1 MVIPEKNCKFDLVV
15 FLQQFHLPGKEHL
28 LEEIP
33 YSYFLHYRTLST
45 MVQSISLDNIET
57 AITGIRKS
65 NKRPD
70 CNVIHQYFKKK
81 REIHLAE
88 NDVAN
93 KTSFLLEENIL
104 SKKCTSK
111 GYSFYIPENV
121 DVVEVAQDV
130 VGFVDENVEDRYI
143 INFNEECIAGPIN
156 SYLTAYPNSPESGD
170 MEDNI
175 AFIKAEI
182 LTLKSFVTDELYS
195 LSQIMD

>member
-1 MVIPEKNCKFDLVV
+1 M
-15 FLQQFHLPGKEHL
+15 QQFHLPGKEHL

>member
-1 MVIPEKNCKFDLVV
+1 M
-15 FLQQFHLPGKEHL
+15 
-28 LEEIP
+28 
-33 YSYFLHYRTLST
+33 
-45 MVQSISLDNIET
+45 
-57 AITGIRKS
+57 
-65 NKRPD
+65 
-70 CNVIHQYFKKK
+70 
-81 REIHLAE
+81 
-88 NDVAN
+88 
-93 KTSFLLEENIL
+93 LEENIL

-143 INFNEECIAGPIN
+143 INFNEECIASPIN